1 MERFGIQQSKSYPLF
16 IVSNCQCG
24 YIEAFLKYHKLGEY
38 FKDFECSGKTSLVK
52 GENIVDIM
60 KRNHLEHSIYV
71 GDTQGDCDAAKLAN
85 IPFVYASYGFGEV
98 DRYDYVIKEI
108 SDIVKLVE

>member
-1 MERFGIQQSKSYPLF
+1 
-16 IVSNCQCG
+16 
-24 YIEAFLKYHKLGEY
+24 
-38 FKDFECSGKTSLVK
+38 
-52 GENIVDIM
+52 M